1 MIFKEFERT
10 VILLINMSER
20 GINLEEREIMNKCYN
35 TKKLLG
41 SYLFNVL

>member
-20 GINLEEREIMNKCYN
+20 GINLEERERDWE
-35 TKKLLG
+35 
-41 SYLFNVL
+41 